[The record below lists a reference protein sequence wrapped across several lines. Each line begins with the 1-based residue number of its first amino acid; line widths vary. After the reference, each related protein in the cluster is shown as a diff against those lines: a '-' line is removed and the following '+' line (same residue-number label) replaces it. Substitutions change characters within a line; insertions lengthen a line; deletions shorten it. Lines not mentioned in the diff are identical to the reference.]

1 MSQVPPLLVS
11 VVTWWYWISSL
22 RYWLVLGGTG
32 SEQGSSG
39 CQCDMLSENI
49 WFTWCKPSNSSIFG
63 EGKSDYGQTHTQTH
77 RHTDRQNFLSK
88 TRPLLWKGSSKN
100 VWIERGWGS
109 IPNYLHMAQ
118 SCKILPPPDPDRQ
131 LLHSLPLEQLFSP
144 SSWFHLRRSRYIR
157 SMRTCPQLRSQLV
170 E

>member
-88 TRPLLWKGSSKN
+88 TRPLLWKGSSKKYHEKLT
-100 VWIERGWGS
+100 VRWGWGGS
-109 IPNYLHMAQ
+109 MLAVSLTVRSASCTQYYHPWTLHQ
-118 SCKILPPPDPDRQ
+118 TKNC
-131 LLHSLPLEQLFSP
+131 LLLLICQDFV
-144 SSWFHLRRSRYIR
+144 
-157 SMRTCPQLRSQLV
+157 LV
-170 E
+170 STVSVF

>member
-32 SEQGSSG
+32 SEQGGSG

-88 TRPLLWKGSSKN
+88 TRPLLWKGSSKKVYN
-100 VWIERGWGS
+100 PREVSTSARTKRCSIRLDAALPRSKSTTQAMAANKIWWGRS
-109 IPNYLHMAQ
+109 
-118 SCKILPPPDPDRQ
+118 
-131 LLHSLPLEQLFSP
+131 HSN
-144 SSWFHLRRSRYIR
+144 WSRC
-157 SMRTCPQLRSQLV
+157 SGTCR
-170 E
+170 